1 MSRSCISAFAKIL
14 NKNLKCFQV
23 VDEDVGQPEVVD
35 KLQVDGEHGV
45 DVGDVEVAEIGVGD
59 VEAGLLPH
67 HVEVAGELDTVLL
80 VWSKVT
86 VSPNSA
92 KTFTLSLILS
102 TSTISIPMSMMLTSL
117 GKGRSN
123 LL

>member
-1 MSRSCISAFAKIL
+1 M
-14 NKNLKCFQV
+14 
-23 VDEDVGQPEVVD
+23 VD

-80 VWSKVT
+80 VIDSKHVHDINPDVDDVDLAGEGKIELVIVPRQT
-86 VSPNSA
+86 Q
-92 KTFTLSLILS
+92 
-102 TSTISIPMSMMLTSL
+102 MLGEGDVGVAHHLLL
-117 GKGRSN
+117 GSVGP
-123 LL
+123 

>member
-1 MSRSCISAFAKIL
+1 M
-14 NKNLKCFQV
+14 
-23 VDEDVGQPEVVD
+23 VD

-45 DVGDVEVAEIGVGD
+45 DVCDVEVAEIGVGD

-92 KTFTLSLILS
+92 KTVTLSLILS